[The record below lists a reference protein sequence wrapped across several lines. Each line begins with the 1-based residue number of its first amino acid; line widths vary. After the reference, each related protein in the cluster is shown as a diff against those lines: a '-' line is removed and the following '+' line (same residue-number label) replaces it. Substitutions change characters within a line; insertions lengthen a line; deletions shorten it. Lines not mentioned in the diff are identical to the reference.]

1 MTLRPILTRSIQAL
15 LTWCFALAAFGI
27 AQGATYYVA
36 TTGSDSNSGAQS
48 APFRHLSKAAAV
60 AQQPGDTVIVMD
72 GTYDNEGVR
81 EPNFVVTLY
90 YSGTS
95 GHPITFMA
103 QNRGKAIL
111 DSGNTSS
118 SSCNGAAS
126 YWNLHN
132 ASFIVIQ
139 GFVIQNACDSGFQ
152 SNDYAHDIVIK
163 QNEIRHIGNWNIT
176 DQIGRDGI
184 YLNSSEYNFTFDSN
198 VWHDIGR
205 LGGNTL
211 HFDHGIYSHAD
222 NLTIINNVFYNMK
235 AGWSIQFADGANNYL
250 IANNTFAF
258 ADTGDGESG
267 QVMWWGNNTNMTFR
281 NNIFYNPNN
290 SAMTQYAATISGCV
304 FDHNLVYPVS
314 NVMNGSF
321 PCSVTSNMTGSG
333 PNPQFVNASAYNFYT
348 QTGGAGVDAG
358 VPLSAVPYD
367 YAGTTRPQGSSTDVG
382 AYEYIGAGSS
392 APVISGMFTSGIS
405 TNSAVINWSTDQPST
420 SYVQYGLT
428 SYTNTTATDP
438 TLVTIHSVALS
449 GLSASTLYH
458 FRSASTNSSGQ
469 TTFSSDSTFTTAAPV
484 TTSTVLSLSSAPQAL
499 SVVQG
504 NSATDSITATL
515 VSGSPASVVFSASS
529 LPAGVSAGFSSS
541 SCTATC
547 STTLTLSTSPT
558 ASPGTYNIVV
568 TGTGPNN
575 APAITIALTITA
587 SGTSNP
593 PDITTGL
600 AAWWKFT
607 EGSGSY
613 AYDSSGNA
621 NTATLHNPTWWTSN
635 YGKTA
640 WFSGSSSY
648 GLVNENASLE
658 MTKQLT
664 VAFWLRPSTNSNT
677 DPRVIS
683 KLNDWDVKL
692 NGSNRYP
699 QFSVG
704 QQYATLNYALPL
716 ITWHHIVFTFANGVV
731 KGYVDGVQVPF
742 SANTFTATSLPNW
755 AYGLYLA
762 AYDSNLNNPYI
773 GSLDDVRLYNRALSA
788 SDVAALYRALP
799 RLN

>member
-1 MTLRPILTRSIQAL
+1 MVLA
-15 LTWCFALAAFGI
+15 CVLAALGPC
-27 AQGATYYVA
+27 ASGATYYVS
-36 TTGSDSNSGAQS
+36 TTGNDSNPGTQAT
-48 APFRHLSKAAAV
+48 PFRHLSKGASAAT
-60 AQQPGDTVIVMD
+60 QPGDTVIVMD

-458 FRSASTNSSGQ
+458 FRSASTNSNGQ
-469 TTFSSDSTFTTAAPV
+469 TTFSSDSTFTTAPAVPSPFRFSLSAGSSTLSV
-484 TTSTVLSLSSAPQAL
+484 KQGSTVSDAVA
-499 SVVQG
+499 
-504 NSATDSITATL
+504 ATL
-515 VSGSPASVVFSASS
+515 VSGTTAPVSFSVSG
-529 LPAGVSAGFSSS
+529 LPAGATASFSSS
-541 SCTATC
+541 GCTPTC
-547 STTLTLSTSPT
+547 STTMTIDTTSSTPV
-558 ASPGTYNIVV
+558 GTYNLSILGSEPVS
-568 TGTGPNN
+568 G
-575 APAITIALTITA
+575 A
-587 SGTSNP
+587 S
-593 PDITTGL
+593 
-600 AAWWKFT
+600 A
-607 EGSGSY
+607 
-613 AYDSSGNA
+613 
-621 NTATLHNPTWWTSN
+621 
-635 YGKTA
+635 
-640 WFSGSSSY
+640 
-648 GLVNENASLE
+648 
-658 MTKQLT
+658 
-664 VAFWLRPSTNSNT
+664 
-677 DPRVIS
+677 
-683 KLNDWDVKL
+683 
-692 NGSNRYP
+692 
-699 QFSVG
+699 
-704 QQYATLNYALPL
+704 
-716 ITWHHIVFTFANGVV
+716 
-731 KGYVDGVQVPF
+731 
-742 SANTFTATSLPNW
+742 SANVTLS
-755 AYGLYLA
+755 
-762 AYDSNLNNPYI
+762 
-773 GSLDDVRLYNRALSA
+773 VRQRNGRH
-788 SDVAALYRALP
+788 
-799 RLN
+799 

>member
-1 MTLRPILTRSIQAL
+1 MILASV
-15 LTWCFALAAFGI
+15 LAALGSC
-27 AQGATYYVA
+27 ASAATYYVSTA
-36 TTGSDSNSGAQS
+36 GSDSNPGTQA
-48 APFRHLSKAAAV
+48 APFRHLSKGAAA
-60 AQQPGDTVIVMD
+60 ATKPDDTVIVMD

-81 EPNFVVTLY
+81 VPNFVVTLY

-126 YWNLHN
+126 YWNLYN

-152 SNDYAHDIVIK
+152 SNNSAHDIVIR
-163 QNEIRHIGNWNIT
+163 QNEVRYIGNWYIT

-184 YLNSSEYNFTFDSN
+184 YINKSEYNFTFDGN
-198 VWHDIGR
+198 IWHDIGR

-211 HFDHGIYSHAD
+211 HFDHGIYSHAS

-258 ADTGDGESG
+258 ANTGNGQSG

-281 NNIFYNPNN
+281 NNIFYNPTN

-314 NVMNGSF
+314 SVMNGSF
-321 PCSVTSNMTGSG
+321 PCSVTSNLTGSSA
-333 PNPQFVNASAYNFYT
+333 NPQFVNASANNFYT
-348 QTGGAGVDAG
+348 QPGGAGVDAG
-358 VPLSAVPYD
+358 VNLSAVPYD
-367 YAGTTRPQGSSTDVG
+367 YAGTTRPQGSSTDMG
-382 AYEYIGAGSS
+382 AYEYLGSGS
-392 APVISGMFTSGIS
+392 TNTPVISGVFTSGIS
-405 TNSAVINWSTDQPST
+405 TNSAVVNWSTDQPST

-428 SYTNTTATDP
+428 SYTNTTATDS
-438 TLVTIHSVALS
+438 TLMTSHSMPLS

-458 FRSASTNSSGQ
+458 FRAASTNSSGQ

-484 TTSTVLSLSSAPQAL
+484 TTSTTLALSSALQAL

-504 NSATDSITATL
+504 NSVTDGITATL
-515 VSGSPASVVFSASS
+515 VSGNPASVSFSASS
-529 LPAGVSAGFSSS
+529 LPAGVSAGFSPS

-547 STTLTLSTSPT
+547 STTLTLSISAM

-575 APAITIALTITA
+575 APSATIPLTITA
-587 SGTSNP
+587 SGSWNS
-593 PDITTGL
+593 PDITTGM
-600 AAWWKFT
+600 AARWKFT

-613 AYDSSGNA
+613 AYDSSGNG
-621 NTATLHNPTWWTSN
+621 NTATLHSPTWWTSN
-635 YGKTA
+635 YGMTA
-640 WFSGSSSY
+640 WFSGSRSY
-648 GLVNENASLE
+648 GSVNESASLK
-658 MTKQLT
+658 MTNELT

-683 KLNDWDVKL
+683 KMYDWDVKL

-704 QQYATLNYALPL
+704 GQYATLSYALPL
-716 ITWHHIVFTFANGVV
+716 ITWHHVVFTFSNGVV

-762 AYDSNLNNPYI
+762 TYDSSLSNPYI
-773 GSLDDVRLYNRALSA
+773 GSLDDVRLYNRALS
-788 SDVAALYRALP
+788 STDVAALYQVLP